1 MQLIYVFFVFL
12 FQLKARK
19 MKTYHKV
26 LAIAGTDSGGGAG
39 IPADIKT
46 ISACGCY
53 AECVITAVTVQNT
66 LGVSGVHD
74 IPADVIENQARAV
87 LSDMGADAIKIGML
101 SETATVKA
109 VAKVIR
115 ETEHKIPSVLD
126 TVMVSTSGHPLLK
139 PEAITALREELMPEV
154 QIITPNIPEAEV
166 LLGKKVTS
174 ADQLPD
180 CARELSKIAGNS
192 VLLKSGHIEN
202 SDELTDVFYNADN
215 GRISRYPGRKIESR
229 NTHGTGCTMSSA
241 MASFLAMGATMEEAV
256 SEAKKYLQ
264 KAIEAGADYQIGNG
278 HGPVKHFWNFW

>member
-1 MQLIYVFFVFL
+1 
-12 FQLKARK
+12 
-19 MKTYHKV
+19 MKTYYKV

-74 IPADVIENQARAV
+74 IPADTIEAQARAV
-87 LSDMGADAIKIGML
+87 ISDMGADAIKIGML
-101 SETATVKA
+101 SKLETVKA
-109 VAKVIR
+109 VARVIR
-115 ETEHKIPSVLD
+115 ESGRKIPSVLD

-139 PEAITALREELMPEV
+139 AEAITALREELMPEIH
-154 QIITPNIPEAEV
+154 IITPNIPEAEV

-180 CARELSKIAGNS
+180 CARELSAIAGNS
-192 VLLKSGHIEN
+192 VLLKSGHLEGC
-202 SDELTDVFYNADN
+202 DELTDVFYNAET
-215 GRISRYPGRKIESR
+215 GKLSRYPGRKIESR

-241 MASFLAMGATMEEAV
+241 IASFLAKGAAMEEAV
-256 SEAKKYLQ
+256 SAAKEYLQ

-278 HGPVKHFWNFW
+278 HGPVKHLWNFW